1 VPAGFDWDVSESN
14 FQYRGGNLLSE
25 IQKTN
30 SDANSREFKRG
41 VEAGLDSEVTRFWE
55 AGYELG
61 HELNESAA
69 LEHVK
74 ETTQREPDAPLFL
87 ADTLDGH
94 KGDAQDEKDETAE

>member
-1 VPAGFDWDVSESN
+1 M
-14 FQYRGGNLLSE
+14 SE

-30 SDANSREFKRG
+30 SDANSREFERG

-61 HELNESAA
+61 HELNERAA

-74 ETTQREPDAPLFL
+74 ETKREADAPLFL
-87 ADTLDGH
+87 ADTLDGK
-94 KGDAQDEKDETAE
+94 KGYAAQDEKDEIAE